1 MAQPWKEA
9 FALAAVIQSV
19 FAKGFRKRIAR
30 RGAYGGDAEIGT
42 EPLAVSLR
50 ALPPLWRSVIRLVN
64 ASGQCGAE
72 DGIGADHVEDVVV
85 ELRFLARTHVGQIA
99 LRRGC
104 ACNRAGGIRR
114 GGRGL
119 SFCQHWQGCEVRDY
133 KQQEHK
139 SAHLHFRNSP
149 SANLRS
155 SLHLKRLLPH
165 AAMGKL
171 RFVDRLSDSAASGLV
186 PSLAE
191 LCESP
196 VSNSWFGK
204 LVGIDRFL

>member
-19 FAKGFRKRIAR
+19 FAEGFRKRIAR

-99 LRRGC
+99 LRR
-104 ACNRAGGIRR
+104 ARVCNSAGGIRWS
-114 GGRGL
+114 GRGL
-119 SFCQHWQGCEVRDY
+119 SSCQHWQGCEVRDY

-139 SAHLHFRNSP
+139 SAHLHFEI
-149 SANLRS
+149 
-155 SLHLKRLLPH
+155 LP
-165 AAMGKL
+165 
-171 RFVDRLSDSAASGLV
+171 R
-186 PSLAE
+186 
-191 LCESP
+191 P
-196 VSNSWFGK
+196 V
-204 LVGIDRFL
+204 